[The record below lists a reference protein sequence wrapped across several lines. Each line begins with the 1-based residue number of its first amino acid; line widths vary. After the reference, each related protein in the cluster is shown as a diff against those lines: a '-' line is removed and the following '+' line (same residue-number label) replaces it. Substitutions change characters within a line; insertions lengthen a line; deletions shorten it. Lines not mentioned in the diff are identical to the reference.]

1 MTNGPRHPSSD
12 LRVGDRERAEAAES
26 LSAHAAAGRLGIEE
40 LERRLERAHAAVYG
54 RDLSALLADLPSASA
69 RRRVAPRLPVAA
81 LAAPLLAAPLLAAAL
96 ALSVLAGHPI
106 VPLFLLAG
114 VLLWRAVRRPYPH
127 HPEGSAA

>member
-81 LAAPLLAAPLLAAAL
+81 LAAPLLAAAL